1 MEVDDVSNS
10 FELPHD
16 CLSKSG
22 RTLTIQQRQ
31 GVWGLPVG
39 ALLTHSVLQ
48 KYKKISAF
56 AAEKHVSREESK

>member
-10 FELPHD
+10 FELTHD

-31 GVWGLPVG
+31 GVWGAFCRSIVNPFRT
-39 ALLTHSVLQ
+39 A
-48 KYKKISAF
+48 KI
-56 AAEKHVSREESK
+56 